1 MTNLERIQ
9 KMKKKELILFLKNCD
24 FTKNFPIIEGKRFYT
39 EEELYSWFD
48 EEVKN
53 VSLHNSV
60 S

>member
-1 MTNLERIQ
+1 
-9 KMKKKELILFLKNCD
+9 MKKKELILFLKNCD

-39 EEELYSWFD
+39 KEELYSWFD